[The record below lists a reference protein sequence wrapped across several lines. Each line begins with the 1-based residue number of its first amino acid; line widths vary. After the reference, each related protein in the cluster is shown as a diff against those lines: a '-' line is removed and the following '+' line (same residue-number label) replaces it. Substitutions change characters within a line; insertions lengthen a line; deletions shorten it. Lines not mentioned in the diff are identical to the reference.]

1 MSSPRDQFSILSK
14 NQGPDGYRKP
24 QPKAK
29 VHRYRKGVG
38 PEHEE
43 PEEEDNDDIY
53 QNQISH
59 YTAESDKFSVTES
72 GFTARAD
79 DEELSA
85 RIRNRRRVRP
95 TVVVEENEANQEET
109 SQEQNESVPARQAT
123 REKVQTIQ
131 EEDDLEDVARR
142 RAKARERLLEQERIE
157 EEHPQQGMEEEEE
170 EEIEEEEQPEEEGAG
185 EIISML
191 KPVFV
196 SKRDRDTN
204 EKKMEEED
212 ALIEEQNKIKER
224 KMLETKMLLIEA
236 NKAGDDVDKD
246 DDNLSHDEM
255 PNDDDDLDETDKAN
269 EFAEWRIRELRRIKK
284 EKEGRHKRDK
294 DRAEIERRRRLT
306 DAERAHENKVLGSD
320 DTEKGEKTKYRFMQ
334 TYYHKGGFFQDSDDP
349 IFKRDYNIAVG
360 EEIRDKTMLPKIMQV
375 RRDKFGKKGQT
386 KYTHLNDQD
395 TTNFDPN
402 FKVDENLREQARM
415 KQGGFKS
422 QNVFDSK
429 KKH

>member
-1 MSSPRDQFSILSK
+1 MSSPRDPFSILSK
-14 NQGPDGYRKP
+14 NQGPDGYKKP

-29 VHRYRKGVG
+29 VQRYRKGVG

-43 PEEEDNDDIY
+43 PEDDDNDDIY
-53 QNQISH
+53 QMSH
-59 YTAESDKFSVTES
+59 FTAESDKHSVAES
-72 GFTARAD
+72 GFTEKVE

-95 TVVVEENEANQEET
+95 TVVVEESETNQEET
-109 SQEQNESVPARQAT
+109 SQDQKESIPAKSAAH
-123 REKVQTIQ
+123 EKVRTIE

-157 EEHPQQGMEEEEE
+157 EENNEQQQMEEEEE
-170 EEIEEEEQPEEEGAG
+170 EEIEEEQEIEEEDAG
-185 EIISML
+185 ETISML

-212 ALIEEQNKIKER
+212 ALREEENKIKEKR
-224 KMLETKMLLIEA
+224 LLETKMLLIEA
-236 NKAGDDVDKD
+236 NRAGDDVDKD
-246 DDNLSHDEM
+246 DENLSHGEM
-255 PNDDDDLDETDKAN
+255 PNDDDELDETDKAN

-284 EKEGRHKRDK
+284 EREGRVKRDK
-294 DRAEIERRRRLT
+294 EKAEIERRRRLT

-334 TYYHKGGFFQDSDDP
+334 TYYHKGGFFQDSSDP
-349 IFKRDYNIAVG
+349 IFQRDYNLAVG
-360 EEIRDKTMLPKIMQV
+360 EEIRDKTMLPKAMQV

-395 TTNFDPN
+395 TTNFDPF

-415 KQGGFKS
+415 KQGGYKS
-422 QNVFDSK
+422 SNIFDSK